1 MRRIRICIAAFRCRS
16 AVVHPTGPRAS
27 ACPHTTEFFPLSRLV
42 SALRTVPLALLAGL
56 LALPVLA
63 LLGAWLPWGQVES
76 STAGILGEMATT
88 VLPRYTLTTL
98 WLGLWVAVGAAVVGS
113 TTAAAVTLFEFPGR
127 RLLEWLLLLPLAMP
141 AYVIAYAYTDFLQYS
156 GPLQVG
162 LRETF
167 GLQGRLLP
175 EVRSLWGAIWVFTF
189 ALYPY
194 VYLLARAA
202 LGERAAHL
210 MEAARLLGAP
220 LSRRIT
226 SVALPL
232 ARPAVA
238 AGVALA
244 LMETLADFGVTS
256 YFGIQTFT
264 TGILKAWLSMDNRIA
279 AAQLATMLLAMVLLL
294 LWLERRAERRLR
306 FSAKGTGHAGATEA
320 QPVPLHGLARWVA
333 WGVCTVPVVMGFVAP
348 VGFMLR
354 PLASDWSVLPWDR
367 FLGWAWNSVRLGGIT
382 AGLAV
387 MVALALAFAVRRRPD
402 MLTRS
407 VVQVASVGYAVPG
420 AVIVV
425 GLLLPVGWL
434 QNAAPHWG
442 VGALVTTTA
451 VGIVWAYLVRFCAVA
466 LQSVQ
471 SGYARVPT
479 SLDDSARMLGAGSGR
494 LMAQVH
500 WPLLKRSTAAAA
512 LLVFVDV
519 MKELPA
525 TMVLRPFNSDTLAVV
540 AYQLARDERLGE
552 AALPSLALVAVGLIP
567 VLLLSRTLRA
577 APLPVRAA
585 NAVAADE
592 SSASELAVVEV
603 VAETRSLVA

>member
-1 MRRIRICIAAFRCRS
+1 M
-16 AVVHPTGPRAS
+16 
-27 ACPHTTEFFPLSRLV
+27 SRLFA
-42 SALRTVPLALLAGL
+42 ALRSVSLLSLAAVLS
-56 LALPVLA
+56 LPVLA
-63 LLGAWLPWGQVES
+63 LLASWLPWGQADVS
-76 STAGILGEMATT
+76 SAAILREMAAT
-88 VLPRYTLTTL
+88 VLPDYVWTTL
-98 WLGLWVAVGAAVVGS
+98 WLGLWVGLGAAVVG
-113 TTAAAVTLFEFPGR
+113 TATAAAVTLFEFPGR
-127 RLLEWLLLLPLAMP
+127 RQLEWLLLLPLAMP
-141 AYVIAYAYTDFLQYS
+141 AYVTAYAYTDFLQYS

-167 GLQGRLLP
+167 GLEGRLLP

-189 ALYPY
+189 SLYPY

-220 LSRRIT
+220 LARRIT
-226 SVALPL
+226 TIALPL

-264 TGILKAWLSMDNRIA
+264 TGILKAWLAMDNRFA
-279 AAQLATMLLAMVLLL
+279 AAQLATMLLALVLLL
-294 LWLERRAERRLR
+294 LWLEHRAERRLR
-306 FSAKGTGHAGATEA
+306 FTAKGVGHAGAAEA
-320 QPVPLHGLARWVA
+320 QPVALRGGARLLAWT
-333 WGVCTVPVVMGFVAP
+333 VCLLPVLMGFVAP
-348 VGFMLR
+348 VLFMLR

-367 FLGWAWNSVRLGGIT
+367 FLEWGWNSGRLGGIT
-382 AGLAV
+382 AALAV
-387 MVALALAFAVRRRPD
+387 TVALALAFAVRRRPTL
-402 MLTRS
+402 LTRS
-407 VVQVASVGYAVPG
+407 VVQLASVGYAVPG

-425 GLLLPVGWL
+425 GLLLPIGWL
-434 QNAAPHWG
+434 QSVVPQWG

-471 SGYARVPT
+471 SGYARIPT
-479 SLDDSARMLGAGSGR
+479 SLDDSARMLGAGSVR
-494 LMAQVH
+494 LMARVH

-552 AALPSLALVAVGLIP
+552 AALPSLALVLVGLVP
-567 VLLLSRTLRA
+567 VLLLSRTLR
-577 APLPVRAA
+577 
-585 NAVAADE
+585 
-592 SSASELAVVEV
+592 SSQ
-603 VAETRSLVA
+603 